1 MLITSNIASKPFELA
16 FLLPNSFYD
25 FYFFHLLHEGRLV
38 VFFPM
43 SLYVNFHIKI
53 LIMVDVYLVGY
64 TQEEEWV
71 QREVNDNFNALLIA

>member
-16 FLLPNSFYD
+16 FLLPNSFCN
-25 FYFFHLLHEGRLV
+25 FYFSHLLHEGRLA

-43 SLYVNFHIKI
+43 SLYVNFYIKI
-53 LIMVDVYLVGY
+53 PIMVEVYLVGY

-71 QREVNDNFNALLIA
+71 QKEVNDNFNTLLIA